1 MIWLQPNRLASAY
14 RWYSKLPFDKYSKL
28 CGDKFLRDR
37 KKLHKIRSTWTVIF
51 SNRFSLK
58 PNLSIKSKTLDWKYS
73 SHYIIAFFLHNQDT
87 LCQEQVHCIRKTT
100 SSSYGYAM
108 WKLVSEGICQKRQ
121 NNNLS
126 NLLIW
131 FRTWFSFLMEWMIQ
145 RNNFQWI

>member
-73 SHYIIAFFLHNQDT
+73 SHYIIAFFYTTKT
-87 LCQEQVHCIRKTT
+87 LCAKNKYIAYAKPHHHHMDMPCENLFQKEYAKSAKIIICRIYWYDSVH
-100 SSSYGYAM
+100 G
-108 WKLVSEGICQKRQ
+108 
-121 NNNLS
+121 
-126 NLLIW
+126 
-131 FRTWFSFLMEWMIQ
+131 FL
-145 RNNFQWI
+145 F

>member
-100 SSSYGYAM
+100 SSSYDMPCENLFQKEYA
-108 WKLVSEGICQKRQ
+108 KSAKIIICRIYWYD
-121 NNNLS
+121 S
-126 NLLIW
+126 VHG
-131 FRTWFSFLMEWMIQ
+131 FL
-145 RNNFQWI
+145 F